1 MFFYT
6 YVLECRLGNTKSYYI
21 GYCSDIEERIR
32 QHKNGEVF
40 FTKKYESIKLVYYEA
55 CTSKTDAI
63 KRELQLKTGFG
74 RGYIKKR
81 LDSYLASRD

>member
-6 YVLECRLGNTKSYYI
+6 YVLECSSVGTKSFYI
-21 GYCSDIEERIR
+21 GYCSDIVERIR
-32 QHKNGEVF
+32 QHKNREVF
-40 FTKKYESIKLVYYEA
+40 TTRKFDATKLVYYEA

-81 LDSYLASRD
+81 LESYLHSRD